1 MFDIDSM
8 RRTLCFLM
16 IYSFAIGAIAAR
28 PLQEKFG
35 KAAFYKVMK
44 DGNMVDVD
52 NELALLSTLSAKER
66 DGYEGALLM
75 KKADLV
81 KKPKDRLKYFKEG
94 RIKLETAL
102 MADNDNTEFHFLRLA
117 IEEHAPKIVKYKA
130 DIAKDKDLVI
140 KNFNSQSPA
149 VQHAILDYCSNS
161 KVLHREDFSPR
172 S

>member
-1 MFDIDSM
+1 MFDTHSM
-8 RRTLCFLM
+8 KRTLCFLLFCCF
-16 IYSFAIGAIAAR
+16 YTGLIAAM
-28 PLQEKFG
+28 PIQEKFG
-35 KAAFYKVMK
+35 KAAFYSVMK
-44 DGNMVDVD
+44 AGNLADVD
-52 NELALLSTLSAKER
+52 NELALLSTAPAKER

-75 KKADLV
+75 KKADLM

-102 MADNDNTEFHFLRLA
+102 LADNDNTEFHFLRLA
-117 IEEHAPKIVKYKA
+117 IEEHAPKIVRYKA